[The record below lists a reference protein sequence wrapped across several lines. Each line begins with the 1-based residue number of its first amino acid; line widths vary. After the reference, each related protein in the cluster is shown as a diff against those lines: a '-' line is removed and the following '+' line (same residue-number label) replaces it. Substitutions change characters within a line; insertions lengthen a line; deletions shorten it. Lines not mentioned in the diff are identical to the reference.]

1 MTDLAAPARIA
12 RTLIERMRTRY
23 AALRSYQDRGLVRV
37 EVSAHE
43 LPLDLE
49 FETHYRAPDCFRFA
63 FRLPHPDP
71 SLREQRTSYV
81 IASDGV
87 EAWTLTRFPGAAPE
101 LRQHRALRQAVAGVA
116 GVSCGAAQTIAR
128 LLMPDR
134 FGTAFDGLDELG
146 VAGECAIDGAD
157 CLRIAGTHPYAGPE
171 ELCIGRHDALLRKLS
186 KRSANMPVAEMRGEI
201 ALDREQP
208 DLLFVRPE

>member
-1 MTDLAAPARIA
+1 VSDLALSAQTAQ
-12 RTLIERMRTRY
+12 TLVDRMRARY
-23 AALRSYQDRGLVRV
+23 AALRAYQDRGIVRV

-49 FETHYRAPDCFRFA
+49 FETHWRAPDRFRFA
-63 FRLPHPDP
+63 LRLPHPYP
-71 SLREQRTSYV
+71 ALREQRTSYV
-81 IASDGV
+81 IAGDG
-87 EAWTLTRFPGAAPE
+87 EQAWSLTRFPGQAPE
-101 LRQHRALRQAVAGVA
+101 QRRHRTLAQAVAGVA

-128 LLMPDR
+128 LLMPAR
-134 FGTAFDGLDELG
+134 FGAAFDQLG
-146 VAGECAIDGAD
+146 ALEVLGECAIDGAQ
-157 CLRIAGTHPYAGPE
+157 CLRIGGVHPYAGRE

-208 DLLFVRPE
+208 DQLFTQPE